1 MPSKHH
7 FASTKIMEVIK
18 KNHQT
23 QQKSAAL
30 VLENGDILWGYGLGV
45 EKAVV
50 GELCFNTSQTGYQE
64 ALTDPSYTKQ
74 IITFT
79 FPHIGIVGTNSK
91 DTESKKIYADGCII
105 NQPVDFYSSWRG
117 EQDLNSFFIENN
129 IPCLYGVDT
138 RYITKKLVAEGAMK
152 VALINFGQK
161 KETLKAFN
169 DEIKNWSGLENLD
182 LAKIVSTNNIYDW
195 KENTWSYRK
204 KYNERKKYKVTCL
217 DFGIKHN
224 ILRNLYENKLEPTV
238 LNLSSSYDEI
248 LETKPDGI
256 FLSNGPGDPYA
267 TGEKIIY
274 TLKKLIDLE
283 IPIFGI
289 CLGHQILS
297 LALDAK
303 TKKMFQGHR
312 GSNHPVKNL
321 SNNVVEITSQNHGF
335 EVDRESFSKDL
346 IETHVSL
353 FDGTNEGLKHTKL
366 PIFSV
371 QYHPEASPGPHD
383 SHYLFSDFY
392 NLINKHAKKN

>member
-105 NQPVDFYSSWRG
+105 NQPVDFYSNWRG

-335 EVDRESFSKDL
+335 EVDRESFSKDIL
-346 IETHVSL
+346 ETHVSL

>member
-7 FASTKIMEVIK
+7 FASNKIMEVIK

-91 DTESKKIYADGCII
+91 DTESKRIYADGCII

-335 EVDRESFSKDL
+335 EVDRESFSKDIL
-346 IETHVSL
+346 ETHVSL

>member
-105 NQPVDFYSSWRG
+105 NQPVEFYSSWRG

-204 KYNERKKYKVTCL
+204 KYDERKKYKVTCL

-335 EVDRESFSKDL
+335 EVDRESFSKDIL
-346 IETHVSL
+346 ETHVSL